1 MAINIDL
8 AGKNAL
14 VTGASR
20 GIGKE
25 IALTLAS
32 AGANVAITYSSSS
45 AAAEE
50 VVGQIKANG
59 VESFAMKANAS
70 DFAKAQEV
78 VDHFVDTWGT
88 IDILVNNAGITRDNL
103 LLRMSEEQ
111 WDEVLLTNLKSVF
124 NYCKAA
130 ARPMMKQKQGSVIN
144 IGSVVGISGNAGQC
158 NYSASKAGLIG
169 FTKSFAKELAS
180 RSIRANVVAPGYIT
194 TDMTGELDPEVLRS
208 ITESTPLSRAG
219 EPAEVA
225 NTVLFLASDWA
236 SYITGETIRVDGGM
250 AI

>member
-1 MAINIDL
+1 MAITIDL
-8 AGKNAL
+8 KGKNAL

-50 VVGQIKANG
+50 VVSQIKANG
-59 VESFAMKANAS
+59 VDSFAIQANAS
-70 DFAKAQEV
+70 DFSKAQEV
-78 VDHFVDTWGT
+78 VDHFVDSWGT

>member
-1 MAINIDL
+1 MAVEINL
-8 AGKNAL
+8 SGKNAL

-25 IALTLAS
+25 IALTLGE
-32 AGANVAITYSSSS
+32 AGANVMITYSAS
-45 AAAEE
+45 ATSAEQ
-50 VVGQIKANG
+50 VVEELTSKG
-59 VESFAMKANAS
+59 VDAIAVQANAA
-70 DFAKAQEV
+70 DFEKAQYV
-78 VDHFVDTWGT
+78 VDQCVEKWGS

-103 LLRMSEEQ
+103 LLRMTEEQ
-111 WDEVLLTNLKSVF
+111 WDEVLNTNLKSVF

-180 RSIRANVVAPGYIT
+180 RSIRANTVAPGYIT
-194 TDMTGELDPEVLRS
+194 TDMTGDLNPEVLKA
-208 ITESTPLSRAG
+208 ITEETPLSRAG
-219 EPAEVA
+219 EPDEVA
-225 NTVLFLASDWA
+225 RTVLFLASDWA

>member
-1 MAINIDL
+1 MALEISL
-8 AGKNAL
+8 SGKNAL

-32 AGANVAITYSSSS
+32 AGANVMITYSSSASS
-45 AAAEE
+45 AEK
-50 VVGQIKANG
+50 VVDEIKSKG
-59 VESFAMKANAS
+59 VNAIAVQANAA
-70 DFAKAQEV
+70 DFEKAQQV
-78 VDHFVDTWGT
+78 VDQCVETWGS

-103 LLRMSEEQ
+103 LLRMTEEQ
-111 WDEVLLTNLKSVF
+111 WDDVLNTNLKSVF

-158 NYSASKAGLIG
+158 NYSASKAGLVG

-180 RSIRANVVAPGYIT
+180 RSIRANTVAPGYIT
-194 TDMTGELDPEVLRS
+194 TDMTGELSPDVLKA
-208 ITESTPLSRAG
+208 ITDETPLSRAG
-219 EPAEVA
+219 EPDEVA
-225 NTVLFLASDWA
+225 KTVLFLASDWS

>member
-1 MAINIDL
+1 MAITINL
-8 AGKNAL
+8 SGKNAL

-25 IALTLAS
+25 IALTLGA
-32 AGANVAITYSSSS
+32 AGANVMITYSSSGS
-45 AAAEE
+45 AADA
-50 VVGQIKANG
+50 VVQEIKAMG
-59 VESFAMKANAS
+59 VDATAIQANAA
-70 DFAKAQEV
+70 DFEMAQRV
-78 VDHFVDTWGT
+78 VDECVDKWGS
-88 IDILVNNAGITRDNL
+88 IDILVNNAGVTRDNL
-103 LLRMSEEQ
+103 LLRMTEEQ
-111 WDEVLLTNLKSVF
+111 WDEVLSTNLKSVF

-180 RSIRANVVAPGYIT
+180 RSIRANTIAPGYIT
-194 TDMTGELDPEVLRS
+194 TDMTGELSPEVLKS
-208 ITESTPLSRAG
+208 ITDETPLSRAG
-219 EPAEVA
+219 EPEEVA
-225 NTVLFLASDWA
+225 KAVLFLASDWS

>member
-1 MAINIDL
+1 MALTIDL
-8 AGKNAL
+8 KGKNAL

-25 IALTLAS
+25 IALTLAA
-32 AGANVAITYSSSS
+32 AGANVALTYSSSS
-45 AAAEE
+45 VAAEE
-50 VVGQIKANG
+50 VVKEMNKLG
-59 VESFAMKANAS
+59 VESFAIQANAA

-78 VDHFVDTWGT
+78 IDHCVETWGSL
-88 IDILVNNAGITRDNL
+88 DILVNNAGVTRDNL

-111 WDEVLLTNLKSVF
+111 WDEVLNTNLKSIF
-124 NYCKAA
+124 NYCKAV
-130 ARPMMKQKQGSVIN
+130 ARPMMKQKSGSVIN

-158 NYSASKAGLIG
+158 NYAASKAGLIG

-194 TDMTGELDPEVLRS
+194 TDMTGELDPDVLRS
-208 ITESTPLSRAG
+208 ITDETPLSRAG
-219 EPAEVA
+219 EPSEVA
-225 NTVLFLASDWA
+225 KTVLFLSSDWA